1 MKLKI
6 IWTLSFVATL
16 LLGLAALAPAIN
28 SGTPQNPSLFE
39 VRYQCSQIAA
49 FFPVDPD
56 LARQWV
62 PPAWDLALDVQGKAT
77 GVLAL
82 MHFPDYCMLSTPNS
96 PPLEEGENIAP
107 ASIAH
112 FWLLLNGPVEVLPVP
127 GSQVTSPTA
136 YYYDV
141 ADLVTSPV
149 ARRVYRRAGRLAI
162 LVSDITLVDQG
173 QTQTGEITFGNGSK
187 ITLTAY
193 TPTQLPTPLKVG
205 GNVWQWHVGGDE
217 EMGDDLGVR
226 LDPATGSPSNVN
238 TTRVQYLA
246 LAPGLPNT
254 TQVTIH
260 ADPGTGFADCFGM
273 SDVVASR
280 ATFFRLNNIV
290 LNGSRG
296 DLAWTT
302 YPSPPIPVPPLF
314 PY

>member
-1 MKLKI
+1 MKRNI
-6 IWTLSFVATL
+6 VRTIFIFATL
-16 LLGLAALAPAIN
+16 LLGLAALAPGIN
-28 SGTPQNPSLFE
+28 PGTPKNPSLFE
-39 VRYQCSQIAA
+39 LRYQANQIAA

-62 PPAWDLALDVQGKAT
+62 PPAWDLALDAQGKAT
-77 GVLAL
+77 GVLTL
-82 MHFPDYCMLSTPNS
+82 IHYPNYCLLSTPNS

-107 ASIAH
+107 ASVAH
-112 FWLLLNGPVEVLPVP
+112 FWLLLQGPAEVLPVP

-149 ARRVYRRAGRLAI
+149 ARRVFRRAGRPAI

-173 QTQTGEITFGNGSK
+173 TTQTGEITFFNGSR
-187 ITLTAY
+187 ITLNAY
-193 TPTQLPTPLKVG
+193 TPTQLPMPLKLG
-205 GNVWQWHVGGDE
+205 GNVWQWHVGGYE

-226 LDPATGSPSNVN
+226 LDPAAGHPSNVN
-238 TTRVQYLA
+238 TTRVQFLA
-246 LAPGLPNT
+246 LVPGPPNS

-260 ADPGTGFADCFGM
+260 ADPDTGFTDCFGM

-280 ATFFRLNNIV
+280 ATFFRLTNIA

-296 DLAWTT
+296 DLVWTS
-302 YPSPPIPVPPLF
+302 YPSPPIPVPPAL
-314 PY
+314 P